1 MAFRS
6 LYLCIGLWLVGYNLT
21 AQTFSTLS
29 TRLIDSFLEWEIY
42 AWPAQDTTT
51 MEDDDEED
59 SPEEELVG
67 EMKLRW
73 LQVKE
78 DWSEWEFQLRGE
90 RGTIKAK
97 WRNDL
102 TQWELR
108 TYSGNVITIRT
119 AWPNDDTQWRITDNS
134 VSLLFKSRWTNQF
147 DEWQCEDK
155 AHGNFYVSTLR
166 RNDPRDWAID
176 DRSKETV
183 SEYLKLAM
191 VFITVLQC

>member
-1 MAFRS
+1 MQNRPVA
-6 LYLCIGLWLVGYNLT
+6 LLVGLLLFS
-21 AQTFSTLS
+21 FSTLS
-29 TRLIDSFLEWEIY
+29 TRWSDSFVEWEIY
-42 AWPAQDTTT
+42 AWAEPDSTLT
-51 MEDDDEED
+51 DDDVDVE
-59 SPEEELVG
+59 PEEELIG

-108 TYSGNVITIRT
+108 TYSGQVITMRT
-119 AWPNDDTQWRITDNS
+119 AWPNDNTQWRITDNS
-134 VSLLFKSRWTNQF
+134 VSLLFKSRWTNLF

-176 DRSKETV
+176 DQCKESV

-191 VFITVLQC
+191 MFITVLQCSPKM